1 MCIRDRSYTTPYP
14 TTASITVP
22 ISDPSGV
29 QSATFTWAAG
39 SGSGGGT
46 LTSGSGSWSG
56 TVGPVQSANVT
67 GSGSEWSYPV
77 NVTITAR
84 DSLGN
89 TTVVSR
95 PALVTVHNCT
105 VIL

>member
-1 MCIRDRSYTTPYP
+1 MSVGLAPVAP
-14 TTASITVP
+14 MVGP
-22 ISDPSGV
+22 VVSGV
-29 QSATFTWAAG
+29 VVVVTTTVVEVVGAAVA
-39 SGSGGGT
+39 GGDVA
-46 LTSGSGSWSG
+46 G